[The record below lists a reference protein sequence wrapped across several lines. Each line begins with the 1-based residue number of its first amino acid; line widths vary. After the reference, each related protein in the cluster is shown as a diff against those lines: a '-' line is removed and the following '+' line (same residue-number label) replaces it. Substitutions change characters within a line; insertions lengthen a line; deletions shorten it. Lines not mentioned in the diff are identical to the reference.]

1 MAHIF
6 RNNIKWLVKTD
17 MFFTSR
23 NRYEVRMNGV
33 VLNLIFK
40 NSFAFGYNN
49 KEQALLSNYNVL
61 KLKNLNIFANN
72 LLYK

>member
-1 MAHIF
+1 
-6 RNNIKWLVKTD
+6 
-17 MFFTSR
+17 MFFTFR
-23 NRYEVRMNGV
+23 NRYEVKINGV